1 MTSAPRW
8 RTPAVTVALCA
19 VVLNLALGL
28 RFGYGLLLKPMS
40 ADLGFGREVLSVTL
54 AVAGLVWGLSQPFTG
69 AIADRLGAGRVLLAG
84 AILSIVSSI
93 SMAYATSP
101 VALLVMVGVVG
112 GIGSGAMSFGVVFGI
127 IGRNVPAAGRNRA
140 ITIATAAGSFGQFLF
155 VPYTQALINAL
166 GWQGAL
172 LAIAATTLV
181 LIPVA
186 AALAETSRA
195 VGSGV
200 ADQSVGQA
208 LREAFSERNFLLLL
222 AGYFVCGFQVMF
234 VTTHFP
240 AYVSDRGFS
249 ANVGATAL
257 ALIALFNIIGTFT
270 WGMLGGRY
278 VKKNLLSQIYVLRSV
293 AVLGLLYLPPSEA
306 TIYAF
311 ACAFGFLFLSTVPL
325 TTGVVGTLFG
335 VRYLGMLS
343 GAATAVH
350 QVGAFI
356 GIWLGGRVFDTLGS
370 YDAVWWIAVG
380 LGVFAALINLPIRE
394 APVARLRAA

>member
-1 MTSAPRW
+1 MFPVPRW
-8 RTPAVTVALCA
+8 RTPAVIVALCA

-28 RFGYGLLLKPMS
+28 RFGYGLLMKPMS
-40 ADLGFGREVLSVTL
+40 ADLGFGREVLSLTL
-54 AVAGLVWGLSQPFTG
+54 AVAGLTWGLSQPFTG

-84 AILSIVSSI
+84 AILSIIGSVA
-93 SMAYATSP
+93 MAYATTP
-101 VALLVMVGVVG
+101 LALILLVGVVG
-112 GIGSGAMSFGVVFGI
+112 GLGSGAMSFGVVFGI
-127 IGRNVPAAGRNRA
+127 IGRNVPAEARNRA

-172 LAIAATTLV
+172 LALAATTLV

-186 AALAETSRA
+186 AALAEPAAA
-195 VGSGV
+195 VARPG
-200 ADQSVGQA
+200 DQSIRQA
-208 LREAFSERNFLLLL
+208 IGEAFGDRNFRLLL
-222 AGYFVCGFQVMF
+222 AGYFVCGFHVMF
-234 VTTHFP
+234 VSTHFP

-257 ALIALFNIIGTFT
+257 ALIALFNILGTYT

-278 VKKNLLSQIYVLRSV
+278 VKKNLLSMIYALRSV
-293 AVLGLLYLPPSEA
+293 AVLGLLYLPASEA
-306 TIYAF
+306 TFYAF
-311 ACAFGFLFLSTVPL
+311 AAAFGFLYLSTVPL
-325 TTGVVGTLFG
+325 TTGVIGTVFG

-350 QVGAFI
+350 QVGAFV
-356 GIWLGGRVFDTLGS
+356 GIWLGGRVFDALGS
-370 YDAVWWIAVG
+370 YDAVWWVAVA

>member
-1 MTSAPRW
+1 MNRAW
-8 RTPAVTVALCA
+8 RTPGTIVALCA
-19 VVLNLALGL
+19 IVLNLALGL
-28 RFGYGLLLKPMS
+28 RFGYGLLMKPMS
-40 ADLGFGREVLSVTL
+40 ADLGFGREVLSLTL
-54 AVAGLVWGLSQPFTG
+54 AVAGLTWGLSQPFTG
-69 AIADRLGAGRVLLAG
+69 AIADRIGAGRVLLAG
-84 AILSIVSSI
+84 AILSIIGSV

-101 VALLVMVGVVG
+101 LALILLVGVVG

-127 IGRNVPAAGRNRA
+127 IGRNVPAEARNRA

-172 LAIAATTLV
+172 LALAATTLV

-186 AALAETSRA
+186 AALAEPPA
-195 VGSGV
+195 AASG
-200 ADQSVGQA
+200 AGDQSIRQA
-208 LREAFSERNFLLLL
+208 IGEAFAERNFRLLL
-222 AGYFVCGFQVMF
+222 AGYFVCGFHVMF
-234 VTTHFP
+234 VSTHFP

-257 ALIALFNIIGTFT
+257 ALIALFNILGTYT

-278 VKKNLLSQIYVLRSV
+278 VKKNLLSMIYALRSV
-293 AVLGLLYLPPSEA
+293 AVLGLLYLPASEA
-306 TIYAF
+306 TFYAF
-311 ACAFGFLFLSTVPL
+311 AAAFGFLYLSTVPL
-325 TTGVVGTLFG
+325 TTGVIGTFFG

-350 QVGAFI
+350 QVGAFV
-356 GIWLGGRVFDTLGS
+356 GIWLGGRVFDALGS
-370 YDAVWWIAVG
+370 YDAVWWVAVA